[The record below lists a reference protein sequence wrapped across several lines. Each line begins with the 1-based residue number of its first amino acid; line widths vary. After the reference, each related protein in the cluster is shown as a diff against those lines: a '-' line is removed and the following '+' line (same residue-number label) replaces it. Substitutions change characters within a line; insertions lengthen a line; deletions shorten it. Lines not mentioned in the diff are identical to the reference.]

1 MVGAKRGPDRVVARI
16 AQANANR
23 RLRQQREVVVV
34 HAAHGLKRVRGV
46 VDLNVGVGG
55 VQRIREV
62 VVVEEVP
69 VAADRR
75 VEVVPL
81 VLGEP
86 HAAGVFRITAPSKAR
101 QEQVVKQATLVIE
114 RAHVESLFE
123 QARAFALIDK
133 RVVDRLAAMGL
144 TKR

>member
-1 MVGAKRGPDRVVARI
+1 
-16 AQANANR
+16 
-23 RLRQQREVVVV
+23 
-34 HAAHGLKRVRGV
+34 VRGV

-123 QARAFALIDK
+123 QARTLALIDK
-133 RVVDRLAAMGL
+133 RVVDRLAAVGVDEAVAKL
-144 TKR
+144 KRSLVVIVAIVDAFNGVLGKSTA